1 MPLPLVSPTLFNAQ
15 ALAADPADTH
25 LQPGIHL
32 RVSANPLLGLPVAPF
47 IVWRGYN
54 TSTEG
59 FKLRDDVVYIGSKG
73 ERITAPFSL
82 TPDNPVTAYLVLRP
96 ARSASGPA
104 WSPTRAARHLR
115 PRAPSG
121 GPRRPAT

>member
-59 FKLRDDVVYIGSKG
+59 FKLRNDVVYIGSKG
-73 ERITAPFSL
+73 ERIAAPFSL
-82 TPDNPVTAYLVLRP
+82 KPDNPVTAYLVLRP
-96 ARSASGPA
+96 GEVCVWARVVADPGGAPS
-104 WSPTRAARHLR
+104 R

-121 GPRRPAT
+121 GPCRPVT